1 MDLVRMM
8 MASSTVPRYRVEPA
22 AQGWRVVEADSR
34 RTVLQQLTRED
45 AARYAARLNRQDTRT
60 TG

>member
-1 MDLVRMM
+1 MM